1 MMILII
7 PVLKV
12 SYSQLAFFSGFSNL
26 NQMNILI
33 VEDEKSLAREIA
45 SFLKSENFLC
55 ELAFSGTEASEK
67 IAVNLYD
74 FILLDLGLPDYN
86 GLDLLEEAKKAGSEA
101 AFIILTAR
109 GAVED
114 KVKGLDL
121 GADDYLAKPFALV
134 ELLSR
139 INAVARRKFNVISQ
153 DVVLGEFLMKVQS
166 RKLICK
172 GQEVD
177 LTKKEFDLLQ
187 YLVLNQN
194 RVLTRHQLYEHI
206 WGNILDDQYDS
217 NFIDVHIKNLRKKLN
232 LHAPSPWLETVR
244 GVGYRISTEQQVS

>member
-1 MMILII
+1 
-7 PVLKV
+7 
-12 SYSQLAFFSGFSNL
+12 
-26 NQMNILI
+26 MNVLI
-33 VEDEKSLAREIA
+33 VEDEHSLAKEIA

-55 ELAFSGTEASEK
+55 DLAFTGGEASEK

-86 GLDLLEEAKKAGSEA
+86 GLDLIKEARKSGSEA
-101 AFIILTAR
+101 SFIIITAR

-139 INAVARRKFNVISQ
+139 INAVARRKFNIKSR
-153 DVVLGEFLMKVQS
+153 DIELGEFVMEIQS
-166 RKLICK
+166 RRLTCR
-172 GQEVD
+172 GNVVD
-177 LTKKEFDLLQ
+177 LTKKEFDLLL
-187 YLVLNQN
+187 YLVLNLDK
-194 RVLTRHQLYEHI
+194 VLTRQQLYEHI

-217 NFIDVHIKNLRKKLN
+217 NFIDVHIKNLRRKLN
-232 LHAPSPWLETVR
+232 NHAPSPWLETVR
-244 GVGYRISTEQQVS
+244 GVGYKITTG

>member
-1 MMILII
+1 
-7 PVLKV
+7 
-12 SYSQLAFFSGFSNL
+12 
-26 NQMNILI
+26 MNVLI
-33 VEDEKSLAREIA
+33 VEDEKSLAKEIA

-55 ELAFSGTEASEK
+55 DLAYTGSDASEK

-86 GLDLLEEAKKAGSEA
+86 GLDLISEAKKAGSEA
-101 AFIILTAR
+101 SFIIITAR

-114 KVKGLDL
+114 KVKGLDI

-139 INAVARRKFNVISQ
+139 INAVARRKFNIANQ
-153 DVVLGEFLMKVQS
+153 DIVLGDFVMLVQS
-166 RKLICK
+166 HKLICREA
-172 GQEVD
+172 EVD
-177 LTKKEFDLLQ
+177 LTKKEYDLLQ
-187 YLVLNQN
+187 YLVLNHD
-194 RVLTRHQLYEHI
+194 RVLTRQQLYEHI

-232 LHAPSPWLETVR
+232 HHAPSPWLETVR
-244 GVGYRISTEQQVS
+244 GVGYRVSSV

>member
-1 MMILII
+1 M
-7 PVLKV
+7 
-12 SYSQLAFFSGFSNL
+12 NL
-26 NQMNILI
+26 LI
-33 VEDEKSLAREIA
+33 VEDEKSLAKEVA

-55 ELAFSGTEASEK
+55 DLAFTGTEASEK

-86 GLDLLEEAKKAGSEA
+86 GLDLISEARKAGSEA
-101 AFIILTAR
+101 SFIIITAR

-139 INAVARRKFNVISQ
+139 INAVARRKFNVVSQ
-153 DVVLGEFLMKVQS
+153 DFTLGDFVIEVQS
-166 RKLICK
+166 RKLFCMGK
-172 GQEVD
+172 EVD
-177 LTKKEFDLLQ
+177 LTKKEYDLLQ
-187 YLVLNQN
+187 YLVLNHDK
-194 RVLTRHQLYEHI
+194 VLTRQQLYEHI

-244 GVGYRISTEQQVS
+244 GVGYRVSL

>member
-1 MMILII
+1 M
-7 PVLKV
+7 
-12 SYSQLAFFSGFSNL
+12 NL
-26 NQMNILI
+26 LI
-33 VEDEKSLAREIA
+33 VEDEKSLAREMA

-55 ELAFSGTEASEK
+55 DLAFTGLEASEK

-74 FILLDLGLPDYN
+74 FVLLDLGLPDYN
-86 GLDLLEEAKKAGSEA
+86 GLDLITEARRAGSEA
-101 AFIILTAR
+101 SFIIITAR

-139 INAVARRKFNVISQ
+139 INAVARRKFKVVSQ
-153 DVVLGEFLMKVQS
+153 DVTLGDFVMQDRS
-166 RKLICK
+166 RLLFCMGK
-172 GQEVD
+172 EVD
-177 LTKKEFDLLQ
+177 LTKKEYDLLQ
-187 YLVLNQN
+187 YLVLNHEK
-194 RVLTRHQLYEHI
+194 VLTRQQLYEHI

-244 GVGYRISTEQQVS
+244 GVGYRVSI